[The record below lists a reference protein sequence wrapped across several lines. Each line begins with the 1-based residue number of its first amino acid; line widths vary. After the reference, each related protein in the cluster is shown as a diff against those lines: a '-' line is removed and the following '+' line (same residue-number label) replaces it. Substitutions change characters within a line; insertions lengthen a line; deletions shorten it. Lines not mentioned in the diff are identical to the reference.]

1 MKIDIVGSRGI
12 KKEAFVKAYLFEH
25 GEAYVSE
32 LYRAWKRF
40 RIATYQK
47 PGTVESM
54 RQLIKQ
60 MKDNGLVEVC
70 RVEPVPGE
78 PHLFPRH
85 YYRLTPAAYEGT

>member
-25 GEAYVSE
+25 GEAYVYE

>member
-1 MKIDIVGSRGI
+1 MKIDVVGQRGI

-32 LYRAWKRF
+32 LFRAWKQF
-40 RIATYQK
+40 RIATHQTY
-47 PGTVESM
+47 GTVESM
-54 RQLIKQ
+54 RQLIKA
-60 MKDNGLVEVC
+60 MKDDGLVEMC

-85 YYRLTPAAYEGT
+85 YYRLSTKAFAGR

>member
-60 MKDNGLVEVC
+60 MKDNGLIEVC

-85 YYRLTPAAYEGT
+85 YYRLTQKAFEGT